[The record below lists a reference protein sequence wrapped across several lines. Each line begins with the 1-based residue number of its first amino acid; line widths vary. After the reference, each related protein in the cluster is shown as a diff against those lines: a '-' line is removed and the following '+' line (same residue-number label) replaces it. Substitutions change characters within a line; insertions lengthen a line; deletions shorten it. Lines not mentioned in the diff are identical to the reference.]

1 MKDIVIIGTENIG
14 KEVVKIIEAIN
25 SKRNTWNVLGFIS
38 LKKDEEG
45 SNIEGYSVLGSID
58 SMFNYFEGR
67 KKDKFYFF
75 KKLESQNELFTII
88 AIDNCKLKKEIENK
102 LKNKIKF
109 ATIIH
114 PDVSFFNKQEVGE
127 GTIIYPGLIV
137 VGRFKLGKHVILKQ
151 KCSLGNNIE
160 IGDYSFISFNSNI
173 DSNVINKD
181 QLNNI
186 GTSISDEDN
195 DTSNNESKNNI

>member
-38 LKKDEEG
+38 LKKDEAG
-45 SNIEGYSVLGSID
+45 SNIEGYNVLGSID

-88 AIDNCKLKKEIENK
+88 AIDNCK
-102 LKNKIKF
+102 
-109 ATIIH
+109 
-114 PDVSFFNKQEVGE
+114 
-127 GTIIYPGLIV
+127 
-137 VGRFKLGKHVILKQ
+137 
-151 KCSLGNNIE
+151 
-160 IGDYSFISFNSNI
+160 
-173 DSNVINKD
+173 
-181 QLNNI
+181 
-186 GTSISDEDN
+186 
-195 DTSNNESKNNI
+195 

>member
-88 AIDNCKLKKEIENK
+88 AIDNCKLKKEIESHGLK
-102 LKNKIKF
+102 LSVIESVPVHEDIKLGLPTRDRYIDNYIQNKICY
-109 ATIIH
+109 
-114 PDVSFFNKQEVGE
+114 N
-127 GTIIYPGLIV
+127 
-137 VGRFKLGKHVILKQ
+137 
-151 KCSLGNNIE
+151 
-160 IGDYSFISFNSNI
+160 YSS
-173 DSNVINKD
+173 
-181 QLNNI
+181 
-186 GTSISDEDN
+186 
-195 DTSNNESKNNI
+195 